1 MNHCEHDCALDG
13 ASLNR
18 NSFYCVA
25 ARFPFNSALH
35 LATRISERC
44 APEMCASPA
53 LTGIAS
59 KHDAL
64 QGYIE
69 NVRALGNVQGRR

>member
-1 MNHCEHDCALDG
+1 
-13 ASLNR
+13 
-18 NSFYCVA
+18 
-25 ARFPFNSALH
+25 
-35 LATRISERC
+35 
-44 APEMCASPA
+44 MCASPA